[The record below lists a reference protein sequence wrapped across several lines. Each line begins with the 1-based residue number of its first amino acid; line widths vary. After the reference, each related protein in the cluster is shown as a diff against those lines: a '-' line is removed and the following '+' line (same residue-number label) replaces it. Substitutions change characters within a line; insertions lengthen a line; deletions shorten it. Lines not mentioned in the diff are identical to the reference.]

1 MSGSGGV
8 HSDTRT
14 LAGSLRM
21 AMQKKRMFSAEK
33 ALMEKLG
40 RPTLFCN
47 TLSIASDGAVTGY
60 NLRQKDGK
68 RKVARALQNLNYEVT
83 AIGDSYNDITM
94 LKEAENGILFRP
106 PDNVREEF
114 TEFPV
119 AVTYDEL
126 KKHIQKILNNSGK

>member
-1 MSGSGGV
+1 V
-8 HSDTRT
+8 EF
-14 LAGSLRM
+14 AGPLI
-21 AMQKKRMFSAEK
+21 
-33 ALMEKLG
+33 EKLG
-40 RPTLFCN
+40 WPTLFCN
-47 TLSIASDGAVTGY
+47 TLTIDSEGMITDY

-68 RKVARALQNLNYEVT
+68 CKVARALQNLNYEVI

-119 AVTYDEL
+119 AVAYDEL
-126 KKHIQKILNNSGK
+126 KKHIQNILGNSGK